1 MRLFPGHLRDLR
13 ARMDAALADTNFER
27 VAIYSGRT
35 SYRFLD
41 DMTYP
46 FKVNPHFKQWA
57 PLLDAPESFIVYRPG
72 QRPELHFY
80 QPADYWHRPP
90 QLPEEPWLQ
99 EFDVKVLREPD
110 DARATLAAGAQRT
123 AFIGEWQPEFA
134 AWGFAAANPTELLAI
149 LHFQR
154 AIKSAYEVECL
165 RVASQLGVR
174 GHVAA
179 RDAFRAGA
187 SEYEVHLAYCAAT
200 GLTEVELP
208 YDNIIAF
215 DTGGAILHN
224 HHRSRE
230 RDVPRRS
237 MLIDAGAEFRG
248 YASDITRTYAGGDRA
263 FEQLIASLDAAQQR
277 ICAAVKPGTDYRDVH
292 LLAHRLVAGLLHD
305 VGVIRCDADT
315 AVANGVSAVFL
326 PHGIG
331 HLLGLQVHD
340 VAGFAQ
346 RRAGRRDCAP
356 ARSSVP
362 AADARARAGIRRDD
376 RARSLLHR
384 HAARGGPRGPARPA
398 HRLERGRAL
407 AAVRRHPHRGRRR
420 VHDLRAAQSD
430 ARGVCSGDGELAVMR
445 RLATRDRRASIRFSA
460 SSADRES
467 RAAG

>member
-1 MRLFPGHLRDLR
+1 MNRTVDRLFPGHLRDLC
-13 ARMDAALADTNFER
+13 ARMDAALADTGFER

-57 PLLDAPESFIVYRPG
+57 PLLDAPESFIVYRAG

-110 DARATLAAGAQRT
+110 DARATLAAGGERT
-123 AFIGEWQPEFA
+123 AFIGEWQPGFA
-134 AWGFAAANPTELLAI
+134 AWGFTAANPTELLAI

-165 RVASQLGVR
+165 RVASRLGVR

-248 YASDITRTYAGGDRA
+248 YASDITRTYAGGDHA

-305 VGVIRCDADT
+305 VGVIRCDPDT

-346 RRAGRRDCAP
+346 DTQGGEI
-356 ARSSVP
+356 ARPPGHPYLRLTRVLEP
-362 AADARARAGIRRDD
+362 GFVVTIEPGLYFIDMLLAAARADQRGQHIDWNEVERWRPFGGIRIEDD
-376 RARSLLHR
+376 VVCTTSAPLNLTREAF
-384 HAARGGPRGPARPA
+384 
-398 HRLERGRAL
+398 
-407 AAVRRHPHRGRRR
+407 AAV
-420 VHDLRAAQSD
+420 
-430 ARGVCSGDGELAVMR
+430 
-445 RLATRDRRASIRFSA
+445 TAS
-460 SSADRES
+460 
-467 RAAG
+467 

>member
-1 MRLFPGHLRDLR
+1 MNRTVDRLFPGHLRDLC
-13 ARMDAALADTNFER
+13 ARMDAALADTGFER

-57 PLLDAPESFIVYRPG
+57 PLLDAPESFIVYRAG

-110 DARATLAAGAQRT
+110 DARATLAAGGERT
-123 AFIGEWQPEFA
+123 AFIGEWQPGFA

-154 AIKSAYEVECL
+154 ATKSAYEVECL

-248 YASDITRTYAGGDRA
+248 YASDITRTYAGGDHA

-277 ICAAVKPGTDYRDVH
+277 ICAAVKPGADYRDVH

-346 RRAGRRDCAP
+346 DTQGGEI
-356 ARSSVP
+356 ARPPGHPYLRLTRVLEP
-362 AADARARAGIRRDD
+362 GFVVTIEPGLYFIDMLLAAARTDQRGQHIDWTEVERWRPFGGIRIEDD
-376 RARSLLHR
+376 VVCTTSAPLNLTREAF
-384 HAARGGPRGPARPA
+384 AA
-398 HRLERGRAL
+398 
-407 AAVRRHPHRGRRR
+407 
-420 VHDLRAAQSD
+420 
-430 ARGVCSGDGELAVMR
+430 
-445 RLATRDRRASIRFSA
+445 ATAS
-460 SSADRES
+460 
-467 RAAG
+467 